1 MTDRL
6 LNWLLTIPQILA
18 QFTNWIIQPLPVIN
32 LSPLALI
39 SVGGIGLLIAWHLTR
54 LIIGG

>member
-1 MTDRL
+1 MVMRL
-6 LNWLLTIPQILA
+6 LEWLLTIPQILA
-18 QFTNWIIQPLPVIN
+18 QFTSWIIQPLPVIN